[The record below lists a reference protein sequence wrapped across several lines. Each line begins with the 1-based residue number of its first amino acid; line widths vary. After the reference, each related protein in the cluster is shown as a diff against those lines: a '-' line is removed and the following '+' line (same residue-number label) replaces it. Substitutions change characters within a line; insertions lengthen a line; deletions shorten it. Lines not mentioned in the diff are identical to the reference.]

1 MKKEKIRNILE
12 DFALTFAIKE
22 DNGTY
27 WGHDTNLGNCEGEFE
42 LAMEDMEK
50 VLTQA
55 RQEERERIKEVF
67 EREYKKRVEKEGE
80 PIRWS
85 RNEIFNIINH

>member
-1 MKKEKIRNILE
+1 MKEEIIKKIQEAGIELTPAYLKIVEKETEI
-12 DFALTFAIKE
+12 
-22 DNGTY
+22 
-27 WGHDTNLGNCEGEFE
+27 
-42 LAMEDMEK
+42 
-50 VLTQA
+50 A